1 MKKIII
7 AVGALGVMSFTSN
20 QLMNTF
26 LLAEAVNNVQNL
38 QEWMEQD
45 QQNGVIDSTYAEYY
59 LSTLNDTEDMLIE
72 FYNANYKLN
81 TDKQR

>member
-59 LSTLNDTEDMLIE
+59 LSTLNETEDMLIE